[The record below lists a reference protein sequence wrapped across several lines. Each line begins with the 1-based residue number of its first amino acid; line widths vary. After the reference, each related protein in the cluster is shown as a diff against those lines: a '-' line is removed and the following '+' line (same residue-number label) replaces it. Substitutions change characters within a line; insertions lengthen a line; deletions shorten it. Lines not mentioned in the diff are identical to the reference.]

1 MFPPERRMS
10 PMTKL
15 LIATAAFLA
24 THYVSSTPLR
34 ARLID
39 ALGNNGY
46 LVLYSAAAV
55 ATLVAMI
62 WAYYRAPF
70 IGLWY
75 APGLRYTPLIVMP
88 SAMVLIACSLLTRSP
103 TLVGGERLLK
113 SEEPARGILRIT
125 RHPMMWGIA
134 LWAASHVLAR
144 GDAAALIFFG
154 GFLVLA
160 LSGTALIDRRKQATL
175 GADWQR
181 FAKATSNV
189 PFAAIAGG
197 TAQLKLAEI
206 GWMRLFVGIALYVVV
221 LMLHSHILGARPY

>member
-1 MFPPERRMS
+1 
-10 PMTKL
+10 MTKL

-34 ARLID
+34 ARLIN

-55 ATLVAMI
+55 ATLVPMI

-75 APGLRYTPLIVMP
+75 VPALRYVPLMVMP
-88 SAMVLIACSLLTRSP
+88 VSMALIACSLMTPSP

-113 SEEPARGILRIT
+113 NEEPARGILRIT

-134 LWAASHVLAR
+134 LWAASHIFAR
-144 GDAAALIFFG
+144 GDAASLIFFG

-160 LSGTALIDRRKQATL
+160 LSGTALIDRRKQTTP
-175 GADWQR
+175 GIDWQR
-181 FAKATSNV
+181 FESATSNV

-197 TAQLKLAEI
+197 RNQLKLAEI
-206 GWMRLFVGIALYVVV
+206 GWIRLLVGIALYVVA
-221 LMLHSHILGARPY
+221 LLLHYYIFGARPY